1 MKSRPC
7 QFALSLVLAVS
18 PLLAAAQF
26 SPAPSPEATQ
36 APPVIALLA
45 AVGDQMNVVRQK
57 ESVGSNLDP
66 FNRRVVPLPGQ
77 AINMAVLRGLDRGI
91 AQEDPS
97 ARRVLLRW
105 SPPAELLQSLN
116 ELRGPARDDALLQ
129 ALLSYLRE
137 LPQRQEWDRIEA
149 VLPAYFR
156 AEVRGMGSKLQ
167 GIGIYVQPLDRGFDI
182 TEEGLVD
189 DPNDTRGYSTV
200 DPKTGRVRTARSFVA
215 PYMYF
220 ERITLDARS
229 LEVLARKRQLDNIK
243 FHDPMSEERDV
254 SAHLSQADLMGRL
267 LSLAERS
274 AYQSIRG
281 KQGTVEVTAP
291 VPVAPPATP
300 ATAASAPGTGK

>member
-1 MKSRPC
+1 MKRPVL
-7 QFALSLVLAVS
+7 QLMLALGCATS
-18 PLLAAAQF
+18 PLLASAQAG
-26 SPAPSPEATQ
+26 SAIDPSATQPAP
-36 APPVIALLA
+36 VVALLA

-57 ESVGSNLDP
+57 ESVGSHLDP
-66 FNRRVVPLPGQ
+66 FNRRVVPLQGQ

-91 AQEDPS
+91 EQEEPH

-182 TEEGLVD
+182 TDEGLVD

-200 DPKTGRVRTARSFVA
+200 DPKTGTVRKARSFVA

-243 FHDPMSEERDV
+243 FNDPMSDERDV

-291 VPVAPPATP
+291 VPVQQPA
-300 ATAASAPGTGK
+300 SQPGTGQ